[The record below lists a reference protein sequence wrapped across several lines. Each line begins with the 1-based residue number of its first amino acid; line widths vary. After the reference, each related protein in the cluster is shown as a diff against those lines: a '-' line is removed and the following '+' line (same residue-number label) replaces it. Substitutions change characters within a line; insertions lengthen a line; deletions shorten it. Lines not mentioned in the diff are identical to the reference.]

1 MVKPLGYPVRPLPAA
16 GSAYGWRWRAP
27 TAARPWGW
35 CRVYHR
41 GAVSP
46 KADTPRS
53 NGPRARFDPHRA
65 GPSGP
70 REDPDGRS
78 VLYAGLDLATSA
90 CEVFGETGEALL
102 CPSYRVALLRPTKQ
116 LTLFD
121 LRTPGSA
128 LSIGAIPALADGEY
142 PRAQTQAWA
151 LAIYEDDPLGAQS
164 DGVRY
169 RSAYNGGDAI
179 AVWDSAGKVTV
190 VRDGAGI
197 PRNYPLNHP
206 EVRTRLLVAMAP
218 RHITVRTVPA
228 SECSRCP

>member
-1 MVKPLGYPVRPLPAA
+1 MP
-16 GSAYGWRWRAP
+16 GSN
-27 TAARPWGW
+27 
-35 CRVYHR
+35 
-41 GAVSP
+41 
-46 KADTPRS
+46 

-65 GPSGP
+65 GPTGP
-70 REDPDGRS
+70 LEDEDGRS
-78 VLYAGLDLATSA
+78 IHYAGLDLATSA

-151 LAIYEDDPLGAQS
+151 LAIYEDDPLGVHAE
-164 DGVRY
+164 GVLY

-197 PRNYPLNHP
+197 PQDYPLNHP
-206 EVRTRLLVAMAP
+206 EVRTRLLLAMAP
-218 RHITVRTVPA
+218 RHIAVRTVPV